1 MKRNSIIAMAAIL
14 FFAACSNQGTTK
26 ETSSTDSTAKTIT
39 DTSVSGVTT
48 PPASG
53 NPASGSGN
61 NAAGTSNAG
70 INGTDTAAIGTNR
83 TIPKDTIVKHK
94 KQ

>member
-1 MKRNSIIAMAAIL
+1 MKLNSIIAIAAIL

-26 ETSSTDSTAKTIT
+26 EPSSTDSTAKIST

-61 NAAGTSNAG
+61 NASGTSNAG
-70 INGTDTAAIGTNR
+70 VNGRDTAAVGTNHA
-83 TIPKDTIVKHK
+83 IGKDTVVKHK